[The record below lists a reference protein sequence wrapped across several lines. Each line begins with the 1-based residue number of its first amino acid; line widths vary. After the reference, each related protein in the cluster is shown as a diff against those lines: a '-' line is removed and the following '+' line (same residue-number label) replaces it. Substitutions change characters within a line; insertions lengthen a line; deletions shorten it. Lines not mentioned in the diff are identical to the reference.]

1 MFGNRL
7 GIFFCAEFVYF
18 SPAPMGILK
27 TLLKAVQSGSEL
39 LPALVAWLWSQKSV
53 ADSTAGEIGV

>member
-1 MFGNRL
+1 
-7 GIFFCAEFVYF
+7 
-18 SPAPMGILK
+18 MGILK